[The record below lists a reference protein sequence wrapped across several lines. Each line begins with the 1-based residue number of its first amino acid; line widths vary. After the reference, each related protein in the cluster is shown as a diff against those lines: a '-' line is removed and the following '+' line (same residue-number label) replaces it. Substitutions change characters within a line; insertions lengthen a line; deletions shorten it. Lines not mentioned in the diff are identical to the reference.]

1 MTKRFQQA
9 YLKVKLSMAI
19 SEQDVTRIAR
29 LARIELSPEETV
41 QTQKELNDILGLMA
55 QLQAVD
61 TQGVEPMAHPLSAHQ
76 DIQLR
81 LRDDVA
87 AATRNEAERA
97 DLMANAPAQ
106 EQGLFLV
113 PTVIE

>member
-1 MTKRFQQA
+1 MT
-9 YLKVKLSMAI
+9 I
-19 SEQDVTRIAR
+19 SEQDVMRIAQ
-29 LARIELSPEETV
+29 LARIQLSPDETA

-55 QLQAVD
+55 RLRAVD

-76 DIQLR
+76 DIALR

-87 AATRNEAERA
+87 AATLTESERA
-97 DLMANAPAQ
+97 RLMANAPAQ
-106 EQGLFLV
+106 ADGLFLV